1 MLKKLGIDSLL
12 LFFVL
17 SIAFLWVAFPSI
29 QESLFSPNHYII
41 TNLSVDDQVSYPE
54 QGIYEGGE
62 IRLNNENLTL
72 LFSMDGGKT
81 FKEAPDKGLIIDD
94 LENPAIIYQT
104 ASIRW
109 RHPKGKFPA
118 VKNIVLKIEKE
129 EMSMKEIEN

>member
-54 QGIYEGGE
+54 QGI
-62 IRLNNENLTL
+62 
-72 LFSMDGGKT
+72 
-81 FKEAPDKGLIIDD
+81 
-94 LENPAIIYQT
+94 
-104 ASIRW
+104 
-109 RHPKGKFPA
+109 
-118 VKNIVLKIEKE
+118 
-129 EMSMKEIEN
+129 